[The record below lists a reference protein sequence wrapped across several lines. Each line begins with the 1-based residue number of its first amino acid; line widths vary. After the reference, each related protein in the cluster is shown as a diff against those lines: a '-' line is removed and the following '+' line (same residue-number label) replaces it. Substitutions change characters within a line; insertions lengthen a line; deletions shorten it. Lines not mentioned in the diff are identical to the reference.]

1 MATVDASRQALIQR
15 NKTVKE
21 QERSVD
27 RTYAEM
33 MKLRESELQEMD
45 AREREDNRQRIEQLK
60 EYQLKQA

>member
-15 NKTVKE
+15 NKNFKE

-33 MKLRESELQEMD
+33 MKLRESELKEMD
-45 AREREDNRQRIEQLK
+45 ARECEDNKQRIEQLK
-60 EYQLKQA
+60 EY

>member
-15 NKTVKE
+15 NKNFKE

-33 MKLRESELQEMD
+33 MKLRESELKEMD
-45 AREREDNRQRIEQLK
+45 AREREDNKQRIEQLK
-60 EYQLKQA
+60 EY